1 MQQSGTA
8 RDILEVQMAV
18 DEACT
23 NVIKYAYSTTGG
35 AIAVT
40 CEWQSNDFVVTIS
53 DKGKSFDPNSIPPPY
68 LKSDLGSRKIGGLGI
83 YLMKKLMDEV
93 RFEHAPG
100 CRVTLVRYLPSADG
114 SP

>member
-1 MQQSGTA
+1 MQQFGMEEG
-8 RDILEVQMAV
+8 ILEVQTAV

-83 YLMKKLMDEV
+83 YLMKKLMDDVSYSFDPE
-93 RFEHAPG
+93 EG
-100 CRVTLVRYLPSADG
+100 NKLVMRRRLAQKT
-114 SP
+114 